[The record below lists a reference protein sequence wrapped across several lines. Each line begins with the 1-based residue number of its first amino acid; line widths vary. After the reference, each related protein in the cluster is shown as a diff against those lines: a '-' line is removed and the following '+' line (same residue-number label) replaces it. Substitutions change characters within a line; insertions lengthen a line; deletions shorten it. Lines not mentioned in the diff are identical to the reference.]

1 MTPRKVELGLNLGAD
16 LFGLALGIVFTYVLR
31 GWGISEGE
39 FLPPLNLLVLPV
51 FIAWMGWLGLFSIL
65 GMYRRWSLV
74 SRSFQVYAL
83 FRVFALGGLFLLSM
97 NLGPDFL
104 REIINKQT
112 LALEIGWIKTL
123 LLYLGL
129 SLGFCAF
136 LRMLVQWVLRLGL
149 RKGYG
154 LENILIL
161 GEGESA
167 LALQRLLSQ
176 TPELGYISQGFVSLK
191 SSATSKSQALGGL
204 AELNTLIPMYRIS
217 AILISDS
224 TISRDDIVYL
234 LGQVMDSR
242 VHVLV
247 VPDLYD
253 VVSGHFKS
261 SFVHNFNF
269 KELLP
274 HNMPVW
280 QAYLKRLMDVQISL
294 LLLLLTSPLLLLT
307 ALAIRLD
314 SKGPIFYSQERIGQY
329 GRPFLIWKFRTMRTD
344 AEASGPQWATKKD
357 PRITRIGQFLRKTR
371 IDEIPQFLCVLRGDM
386 SIVGPRPERQHFI
399 DLLVQKIPLYS
410 RRLVMKPGITGWA
423 QVCHSYDTSIEDV
436 RKKLMYDLY
445 YFENMSLL
453 LDLQIM
459 LRTVMV
465 VFTGKGAQ

>member
-1 MTPRKVELGLNLGAD
+1 M
-16 LFGLALGIVFTYVLR
+16 
-31 GWGISEGE
+31 
-39 FLPPLNLLVLPV
+39 PPLQLLTIPLIVS
-51 FIAWMGWLGLFSIL
+51 WLGWIALFAML

-83 FRVFALGGLFLLSM
+83 FRVFALGGLFLLAM

-104 REIINKQT
+104 HELINQQSM
-112 LALEIGWIKTL
+112 ALQIGWIKTL
-123 LLYLGL
+123 FLYLGL
-129 SLGFCAF
+129 CLLFASAG
-136 LRMLVQWVLRLGL
+136 RMLVQMGL
-149 RKGYG
+149 RMGLRRGYG
-154 LENILIL
+154 LEKILIL
-161 GEGESA
+161 GQGESA
-167 LALQRLLSQ
+167 LKLQTLLEQ
-176 TPELGYISQGFVSLK
+176 TPELGYLSEGFVSL
-191 SSATSKSQALGGL
+191 SLHAQAQGSLLGGL
-204 AELNTLIPMYRIS
+204 RDLNSLIQHKRIS

-224 TISRDDIVYL
+224 NISREEIVFV
-234 LGQVMDSR
+234 LGQVLDAR

-280 QAYLKRLMDVQISL
+280 QAYLKRVMDIQISIT
-294 LLLLLTSPLLLLT
+294 LLLLTSPLLLLT
-307 ALAIRLD
+307 ALLIRLD

-329 GRPFLIWKFRTMRTD
+329 GRPFQIWKFRTMRTD

-357 PRITRIGQFLRKTR
+357 PRITRIGSFLRKTR

-399 DLLVQKIPLYS
+399 DLLVQQIPLYA

-423 QVCHSYDTSIEDV
+423 QVCHSYDTSVEDV

-445 YFENMSLL
+445 YFENMSIL

-459 LRTVMV
+459 VRTVLV